1 MSINRGSACSSGQP
15 DSPAAS
21 ARPEAH
27 GALRDDKGE
36 SWCPR
41 RATDR
46 ARRHE
51 GSREIQSWPR
61 ALARRLESR
70 FIDSDKQIEAK
81 TGKSTIRIF
90 AEDREAH
97 FRNLEANEIKRAL
110 EQGPPYS
117 GGGAFMIDD
126 VRHHSGRKAISIW
139 LNTNEDVI
147 RPNLKH
153 NINCPKL
160 RTSDQDRIISDLL
173 QAHNSIYRLTYLTI
187 APQHRRDLKSADAC
201 MTALHAYLCDT
212 GQGTGQAGLF
222 QELPDA
228 PGSQNAEPRV

>member
-1 MSINRGSACSSGQP
+1 MTREIRGALG
-15 DSPAAS
+15 
-21 ARPEAH
+21 ARPTVLVGMM
-27 GALRDDKGE
+27 GAGKSSLG
-36 SWCPR
+36 
-41 RATDR
+41 
-46 ARRHE
+46 
-51 GSREIQSWPR
+51 R

-70 FIDSDKQIEAK
+70 FIDSDKEIEAK
-81 TGKSTIRIF
+81 TGKSIIRIF
-90 AEDREAH
+90 AEDGEAH

-110 EQGPPYS
+110 EQGPAVLS
-117 GGGAFMIDD
+117 TGGGAFMIDD
-126 VRHHSGRKAISIW
+126 VRHHIGRKAVSIW

-153 NINCPKL
+153 NTKCPKL
-160 RTSDQDRIISDLL
+160 RTSDQDQTISDLM
-173 QAHNSIYRLTYLTI
+173 QAHNSIYRLANLTI

-201 MTALHAYLCDT
+201 MTALHAYLCDA

>member
-1 MSINRGSACSSGQP
+1 MVPRAVR
-15 DSPAAS
+15 AS
-21 ARPEAH
+21 LTRRRKVLAPKRTAHFAMTRESLGALGARPTVLVGMM
-27 GALRDDKGE
+27 GAGKSSLG
-36 SWCPR
+36 
-41 RATDR
+41 
-46 ARRHE
+46 
-51 GSREIQSWPR
+51 R

-90 AEDREAH
+90 AEVREAH

-153 NINCPKL
+153 NIKCPKL
-160 RTSDQDRIISDLL
+160 RTSDQDRTISDLM